1 MFFFWLNGIW
11 KEPFINGCSDTEE
24 TMHQN
29 TKKEKDYQ
37 SFPKSEMEKI
47 SNEPSYNNSS
57 NYIDNSDIE
66 DAIGMST
73 RSGFTEDI
81 FIFA

>member
-1 MFFFWLNGIW
+1 MW
-11 KEPFINGCSDTEE
+11 KEPFINSGSDTKE

-47 SNEPSYNNSS
+47 GN
-57 NYIDNSDIE
+57 
-66 DAIGMST
+66 
-73 RSGFTEDI
+73 
-81 FIFA
+81 